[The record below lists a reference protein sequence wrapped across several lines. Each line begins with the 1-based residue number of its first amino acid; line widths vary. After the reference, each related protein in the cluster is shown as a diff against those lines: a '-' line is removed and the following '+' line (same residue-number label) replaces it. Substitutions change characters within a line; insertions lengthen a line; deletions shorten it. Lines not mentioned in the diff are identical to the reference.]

1 MLHTGILWVLNT
13 LHSLHLLIIMSHVI
27 FCFRFVSVS
36 FTALCTLSY
45 YGVLGV
51 LFFYQLYSVLSINSE
66 SSV

>member
-13 LHSLHLLIIMSHVI
+13 LHSLHLMSHVI